1 MNPDIRL
8 GAGAV
13 AAFAI
18 VLVAGAYLAARP
30 PGPLDVA
37 STTLRGEATPLAIL
51 FTRSG
56 YWYVLVGVFIV
67 LFGVAML
74 VRGQSVAFAVLGA
87 VQVLSQLAANAIKD
101 LFKRAR
107 PDDWLFHK
115 ELGYSFPSGH
125 AVTAIVFYGGLL
137 LLVWSIPLPRPLR
150 VAATAVLGVWILG
163 VPWSRMAL
171 GAHYATDV
179 LAGMLFGAGWLCLLA
194 IVLRHVPAT
203 YVSPG

>member
-1 MNPDIRL
+1 MNADIRL
-8 GAGAV
+8 AVGAF

-18 VLVAGAYLAARP
+18 VLATGAYVAPRP
-30 PGPLDVA
+30 PGLLDIA
-37 STTLRGEATPLAIL
+37 STALRGAATPLAIL

-56 YWYVLVGVFIV
+56 YWYVLIGAFAA
-67 LFGVAML
+67 LFGLAIL
-74 VRGQSVAFAVLGA
+74 VRAQALPIAVLGA
-87 VQVLSQLAANAIKD
+87 AQVLSQLAANGVKE

-125 AVTAIVFYGGLL
+125 AVTAVVFYGGLL

-150 VAATAVLGVWILG
+150 VAATAFLGVWILG
-163 VPWSRMAL
+163 IPWSRMAL

-179 LAGMLFGAGWLCLLA
+179 LAGMLFGVGWLCLFAL
-194 IVLRHVPAT
+194 VLRHLPAAS
-203 YVSPG
+203 VAPG